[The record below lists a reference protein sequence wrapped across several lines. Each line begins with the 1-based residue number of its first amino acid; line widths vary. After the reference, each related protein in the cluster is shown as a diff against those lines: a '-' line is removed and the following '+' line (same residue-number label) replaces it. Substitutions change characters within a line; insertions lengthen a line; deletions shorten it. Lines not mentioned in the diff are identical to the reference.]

1 MQTQEPRTLALRT
14 TSVTYPGTAEQIRV
28 VRADLRVLLDDCPIA
43 DDVILCASE
52 LATNATI
59 HSRSRLPGGVFAVR
73 ATINPGHRVLIEVED
88 NGGPWT
94 PAIPEPIG
102 HGLDIVRALASAWG
116 IDGDDTARTIWARFD
131 WHSPD

>member
-1 MQTQEPRTLALRT
+1 M
-14 TSVTYPGTAEQIRV
+14 TYPGTAEQIRV

-52 LATNATI
+52 LATNAAI
-59 HSRSRLPGGVFAVR
+59 HSRSRLPGGTLTVR
-73 ATINPGHRVLIEVED
+73 ASVSPEYHVLIEVED

-102 HGLDIVRALASAWG
+102 NGLDIVRALANDWG
-116 IDGDDTARTIWARFD
+116 IAGDDTVRTIWARFD
-131 WHSPD
+131 

>member
-1 MQTQEPRTLALRT
+1 MHTPAPRTLALRT
-14 TSVTYPGTAEQIRV
+14 ISMTYPGTAEQIRV

-52 LATNATI
+52 LATNAAI
-59 HSRSRLPGGVFAVR
+59 HSRSRLPGGTLTVR
-73 ATINPGHRVLIEVED
+73 ASVSPEYHVLIEVED

-102 HGLDIVRALASAWG
+102 NGLDIVRALANDWG
-116 IDGDDTARTIWARFD
+116 IAGDDTVRTIWARFD
-131 WHSPD
+131 